1 MSEDSNLNSKIRSF
15 PPIEA
20 WNKYK
25 QSLSSPI
32 RWSVETVEFI
42 VTLLLLLIIIRQ
54 GVFERRFIPSGSML
68 PSLQVG
74 DQLIIE
80 KVSLNLHKIG
90 LAPSLQRGDIIV
102 FYPPPE
108 ASYGQDLK
116 KDFANT
122 FVRLTGLSSDITI
135 GKFPIFFF
143 LPRAEDAYIKR
154 IVGLPEDQI
163 EIKANDGIYINGQ
176 KLAERFSPNGE
187 ENYTLEKPNYN
198 IKSMSDIALLKDS
211 LKSDKPIVVPANH
224 YFVLGDNHNNS
235 NDGHV
240 WGFVPKER
248 IIGRAYTIIWR
259 DLGLLK
265 PYLEE

>member
-1 MSEDSNLNSKIRSF
+1 MSEDSSGKTRFAPL
-15 PPIEA
+15 EA
-20 WNKYK
+20 WNNYK
-25 QSLSSPI
+25 QNLSKPLKLG
-32 RWSVETVEFI
+32 VETLEFI
-42 VTLLLLLIIIRQ
+42 ITLLLLLIIIRQ

-80 KVSLNLHKIG
+80 KVSLNLHKLG
-90 LAPSLQRGDIIV
+90 LAPNLQRGDIIV

-108 ASYGQDLK
+108 ANYGQDLK
-116 KDFANT
+116 KDFPNT
-122 FVRLTGLSSDITI
+122 FVRLTGLSSDITV
-135 GKFPIFFF
+135 GKIPIFFF

-154 IVGLPEDQI
+154 IVGLPGDKI
-163 EIKANDGIYINGQ
+163 EIKAEDDIYINGQ
-176 KLAERFSPNGE
+176 KLAEKFSPEGE

-198 IKSMSDIALLKDS
+198 LKQLSDIPLLKSS
-211 LKSDKPIVVPANH
+211 LKVNKPVIVPKNH

-235 NDGHV
+235 NDSHI

-265 PYLEE
+265 PYLEP